1 MSALRTAGLGVLLLY
16 IALALPYHIAVLA
29 TLGVGLGLTLVGF
42 TLFVTHLRARARE
55 RK

>member
-29 TLGVGLGLTLVGF
+29 TLGVGLGLIGLGCAM
-42 TLFVTHLRARARE
+42 FVAHLRARRE